1 MTVTPITVH
10 KVKSWTYLFQQIKSG
25 AKKADMRDMNDRPYK
40 VGDHMVLNEFDQTN
54 GTYTGD
60 KIEVKITHIIDENT
74 PCAFSSAAL
83 KRGFGIL
90 SIEIVDRKP
99 A

>member
-1 MTVTPITVH
+1 MDKPVTVH
-10 KVKSWTYLFQQIKSG
+10 SVKSWSYLFQAIKSG
-25 AKKADMRDMNDRPYK
+25 AKKADMRDMTDRPYR
-40 VGDHMVLNEFDQTN
+40 VGDLMVLNEFDQTK
-54 GTYTGD
+54 GVYTGE
-60 KIEVKITHIIDENT
+60 KLEVKITHIIDENT

-90 SIEIVDRKP
+90 SIEITDRKP